1 MQDNQYGEKH
11 IEKSFDL
18 KLFKELM
25 HYAKPHWAA
34 LLLCFL
40 MLLVVTVVEVSNPYI
55 IKIAIDDIINPK
67 ERVYGIY
74 QDYQDITTFDYQ
86 GVTYSSLA
94 KRYRAPDETIRLIK
108 EDGHYYKLNT
118 DLDLS
123 GGYTLINS
131 NGQHYIQTPN
141 SYYRAEQLD
150 EQFTQVIDH
159 ENRRSLTIL
168 ALFTLGLLILGFVFN
183 YGQILILNLTSQKIV
198 FKMREDLFAHIMKLD
213 LHYFENNPVGRLV
226 TRVTNDL
233 DNINEM
239 YTSVLLTII
248 KDVIM
253 VTSIVAIML
262 YIDVALTIACLITF
276 PLVILATVVFR
287 NKIRAVQ
294 RKIKIQIAIIN
305 AKLSEYIS
313 GMNIIQI
320 FGVEDKF
327 YNDFKASNDEYKTS
341 TLEEIRIY
349 GVFRPTMS
357 FIYSMGL
364 ITLLL
369 YGTSQ
374 VMAYVV
380 ELGVLVAFTRYI
392 KQFYQP
398 IFDFSEKFNIM
409 QSAMASAERLS
420 VIRATANSVA
430 NPLEPKLV
438 KKLKGDICFKHVWFA
453 YKDEDYVLKDVSFDI
468 KAGETVAF
476 VGHTGSGKT
485 TITNLI
491 SRFYDIQKGEI
502 TIDGIDIKALDKD
515 KLRAHI
521 GMVLQDVYLF
531 SASVNENIRM
541 YNQDISSKRLIE
553 AAKVVNAKPFIDRLP
568 GGFNYVLKERGN
580 EFSTGQRQLL
590 SFARALAYNPE
601 IMILDEATSNI
612 DTETELLIQD
622 AIAKLSQKRTSI
634 VIAHR
639 LSTIINADKIIVLN
653 KGEICEIGNHEQLLA
668 NRGLYYDLYQLQYE

>member
-1 MQDNQYGEKH
+1 MQDNQYGEKR

-25 HYAKPHWAA
+25 HYAKPYWAL

-55 IKIAIDDIINPK
+55 IKVAIDDIINPK
-67 ERVYGIY
+67 ERVYGVY

-86 GVTYSSLA
+86 GLSYSSLA
-94 KRYRAPDETIRLIK
+94 KRYKTPDQTMRLIK
-108 EDGHYYKLNT
+108 EDGRYYKL
-118 DLDLS
+118 DAGLDLS
-123 GGYTLINS
+123 DGYTLIKS
-131 NGQHYIQTPN
+131 NGQYYIQTPH
-141 SYYRAEQLD
+141 SYYRSEQLD
-150 EQFTQVIDH
+150 EQFTQLIDR

-168 ALFTLGLLILGFVFN
+168 ALFTLGLLILGFIFN

-213 LHYFENNPVGRLV
+213 LQYFENNPVGRLV

-239 YTSVLLTII
+239 YTSVLLTIV

-253 VTSIVAIML
+253 VISIVAIML
-262 YIDVALTIACLITF
+262 YIDVKLTIACLVTF
-276 PLVILATVVFR
+276 PLVIFATVIFR

-327 YNDFKASNDEYKTS
+327 YDDFKDSNDEYKAS

-374 VMAYVV
+374 VMAYAV

-420 VIRATANSVA
+420 VIRATENSVA
-430 NPLEPKLV
+430 NPIEPKLV
-438 KKLKGDICFKHVWFA
+438 KKLKGDISFKNVWFA

-485 TITNLI
+485 TITSLI

-502 TIDGIDIKALDKD
+502 TVDGIDIKALDKD
-515 KLRAHI
+515 KLRTHI

-531 SASVNENIRM
+531 SASVKENIRM
-541 YNQDISSKRLIE
+541 YNQDISDKRLIE
-553 AAKVVNAKPFIDRLP
+553 AAKVVNAKPFIDHLP
-568 GGFNYVLKERGN
+568 GGFDYVLKERGN

-639 LSTIINADKIIVLN
+639 LSTIVNADKIIVLN
-653 KGEICEIGNHEQLLA
+653 KGEVCEIGNHKQLLA